1 MDSIVQANSISN
13 STPATGNQQ
22 ILGKDDFLKLMLTQ
36 MQYQDPLNP
45 MDNQAMISQMSQF
58 SQVEQM
64 ANLNSN
70 FTKANSVSQ
79 FTDATNLLGKQVY
92 VMDPTSD
99 PENPG
104 VVQSTV
110 KSVRFSDQGP
120 ILSLENGIVTD
131 INGILQVSTASDATN

>member
-1 MDSIVQANSISN
+1 MDSIVQANSIAGT
-13 STPATGNQQ
+13 TPATGSQQ

-64 ANLNSN
+64 TNLNNN
-70 FTKANSVSQ
+70 FVNSAMVTQ
-79 FTDATNLLGKQVY
+79 FTDATNLLGKEVY
-92 VMDPTSD
+92 VIDPTSD
-99 PENPG
+99 PQDPG

-110 KSVRFSDQGP
+110 KSVRFTTQGP
-120 ILSLENGIVTD
+120 VLSLENGMVTD
-131 INGILQVSTASDATN
+131 VSGILQVSSSE